1 MFGSPY
7 ASAPIAAIKNHAE
20 VLGIEVGPDQDV
32 SLFAIDTKSQIMALK
47 SFGADVI
54 WHGNT
59 TMSVSTTIRDAY
71 ALGLRAAHIINN
83 WGFDENLPRL
93 AGDAM
98 NAPDAVTVMGAA
110 PNGFYGQDCD
120 LMDKVVE
127 YTKKVHPGVPQ
138 EKRICRTV
146 QGWSNGIIL
155 WEAMKRADKAGDL
168 TGPGI
173 REKGFETMRDFHIG
187 LCTGDV
193 SYSADDHRPA
203 GGCWVQEWKD
213 GKFQKVAFVDVKARW
228 SKQWA
233 DEWFDGKKGGFRL
246 ETAQTILSVNN
257 IEVKYHEVIL
267 VLKGVSLEVPS
278 GGIVALLGANGA
290 GKSTTL
296 KSISGLLKVEVGKV
310 TDGAIEFEGVMIH
323 KKPAVEIAKMG
334 IIQVIEGRRVFEH
347 LTVEENL
354 KVGAHLRKTGSVK
367 DGLELVYHYFPRLRE
382 KRSETAGFIS
392 GGEQQM
398 AVVGRALMTEPK
410 LVLLDE
416 PSMGLA
422 PMLIHEIF
430 NILMRLNKEEKISIL
445 LVEQNVKLALNVA
458 PYAYVMETG
467 RIVMDD
473 TSEKL
478 KENEDIKDFYLGL
491 SEKGKTKSF
500 AEVKH
505 YKRRKRWLT

>member
-1 MFGSPY
+1 LDGNKGSFQLD
-7 ASAPIAAIKNHAE
+7 AA
-20 VLGIEVGPDQDV
+20 
-32 SLFAIDTKSQIMALK
+32 
-47 SFGADVI
+47 
-54 WHGNT
+54 
-59 TMSVSTTIRDAY
+59 
-71 ALGLRAAHIINN
+71 
-83 WGFDENLPRL
+83 ENI
-93 AGDAM
+93 
-98 NAPDAVTVMGAA
+98 
-110 PNGFYGQDCD
+110 
-120 LMDKVVE
+120 LM
-127 YTKKVHPGVPQ
+127 
-138 EKRICRTV
+138 
-146 QGWSNGIIL
+146 
-155 WEAMKRADKAGDL
+155 
-168 TGPGI
+168 
-173 REKGFETMRDFHIG
+173 
-187 LCTGDV
+187 
-193 SYSADDHRPA
+193 
-203 GGCWVQEWKD
+203 
-213 GKFQKVAFVDVKARW
+213 
-228 SKQWA
+228 
-233 DEWFDGKKGGFRL
+233 
-246 ETAQTILSVNN
+246 VNN

-267 VLKGVSLEVPS
+267 VLKGVSIEIPR

-296 KSISGLLKVEVGKV
+296 KSISGLLKVEVGEV
-310 TDGAIEFEGVMIH
+310 TDGAIEFEGVRIH
-323 KKPAVEIAKMG
+323 KKTAVEIAKMG

-354 KVGAHLRKTGSVK
+354 KVGAHLRKSGSVK

-382 KRSETAGFIS
+382 KRSEVAGFVS

-398 AVVGRALMTEPK
+398 CVVGRALMTEPK

-430 NILMRLNKEEKISIL
+430 NILMRLNKDEHISIL

-473 TSEKL
+473 TSERL